1 MIKLKV
7 YKIDGK
13 VEIKEIERVEVKLQN
28 VKIKLSV
35 TTI

>member
-13 VEIKEIERVEVKLQN
+13 DEIKEIESVEVKLQN